1 MPAQLARVT
10 RTLLG
15 WLVELVVMRLPGMA
29 ILNELGEAGAEG
41 LVREPEHKVEI
52 ATLQWRML
60 GKVYLVFYT
69 IDKYEYI

>member
-1 MPAQLARVT
+1 MPAQLARVP

-29 ILNELGEAGAEG
+29 ILNKLGEAGAEG

-52 ATLQWRML
+52 ATLQWRKADLNAWQSLL
-60 GKVYLVFYT
+60 GILYN
-69 IDKYEYI
+69 